1 MTNTKWTMV
10 ETYFD
15 THLLRIDSEQEAV
28 LEKNSS
34 AGLPPHDVTPSQA
47 ALLSLLVKMHNA
59 RRVLEIG
66 TLGGYSTIWL
76 SRALPPDG
84 TVTTLELNP
93 VHAKVAQQNFQNCGV
108 SSQIELIQGD
118 AISSLE
124 LLANASVKPFDFV
137 FIDADKANN
146 LAYFQWALR
155 LVSDRAVIIVDNVVR
170 DGAVT
175 DASSVDPSVL
185 GVRELVT
192 ALSREEGV
200 SATALQT
207 VGSKGYDG
215 FILAYVNR
223 SEQITNENLTSRFG
237 K

>member
-1 MTNTKWTMV
+1 MADTKWTAV

-15 THLLRIDSEQEAV
+15 THLLRTDAELEAV
-28 LEKNSS
+28 LENNSC

-47 ALLSLLVKMHNA
+47 AFLSLLVKMRNA

-84 TVTTLELNP
+84 RVTTLELDP
-93 VHAKVAQQNFQNCGV
+93 THAKVAQQNFQNCGV
-108 SSQIELIQGD
+108 ASQIELIQGD

-124 LLANASVKPFDFV
+124 SLASVLVHPFDFV

-155 LVSDRAVIIVDNVVR
+155 LVSDQAVIIVDNVVR
-170 DGAVT
+170 SGNVT
-175 DASSVDPSVL
+175 DGSSVDPSIL
-185 GVRELVT
+185 GVRELVA
-192 ALSREEGV
+192 ALNCEQTV
-200 SATALQT
+200 SATAVQT

-223 SEQITNENLTSRFG
+223 NGQIT
-237 K
+237 KP

>member
-1 MTNTKWTMV
+1 MTNKTWTAV

-15 THLLRIDSEQEAV
+15 AHLLRTDSVLEAV
-28 LEKNSS
+28 LENNSS

-47 ALLSLLVKMHNA
+47 AFLSLLVKIHNA
-59 RRVLEIG
+59 HRVLEIG

-84 TVTTLELNP
+84 SITTLELNP
-93 VHAKVAQQNFQNCGV
+93 TYAEVAQQNFRNCGV
-108 SSQIELIQGD
+108 SSQVELIQGD
-118 AISSLE
+118 AISSLD
-124 LLANASVKPFDFV
+124 LLANASVSPFDFV

-146 LAYFQWALR
+146 LAYFQRALR
-155 LVSDRAVIIVDNVVR
+155 LVSNHALVIVDNVVR

-192 ALSREEGV
+192 ALSHEEGV

-223 SEQITNENLTSRFG
+223 SEQITAA
-237 K
+237 